1 VKGRLA
7 DRVMR
12 VVVIGAA
19 AGLVALVGL
28 RVAELLDDPPKPE
41 LAALRSD
48 ETSVA
53 DALRRAPAGTIIVRG
68 YVFAGDG
75 FPVRVCSGI
84 LRESPPKCVGPFLEL
99 RNLDPSRVPV
109 RQQGSVIWSP
119 ETVGFLGQ
127 VDRDRL
133 VVQELLN

>member
-1 VKGRLA
+1 MKGHVA

-12 VVVIGAA
+12 VVVIGAL

-48 ETSVA
+48 ENSVA
-53 DALRRAPAGTIIVRG
+53 DALVRRPENVIIVRG

-75 FPVRVCSGI
+75 FPVRVCNGI

-109 RQQGSVIWSP
+109 RRQESVIWSP
-119 ETVGFLGQ
+119 ETVGFLGR
-127 VDRDRL
+127 VDQDRF